1 MRVPGLMIVGVAV
14 VVAVGALLLA
24 QAQPG
29 TPPAPAAADTS
40 TLFQQAVEQLKAGRY
55 TDVALAADQLL
66 SLDSADS
73 RGLYLKQAADY
84 YSKGQLPV
92 IAPPPPPPEPGTGTG
107 TGTGTTTGTG
117 TGTGNADT
125 GSTTTKAPGG
135 AVIINLSDADVETVY
150 REYGAQRMAQ
160 FKTLQGNLF
169 ANRCATQMCH
179 GNAEKSGPF
188 YLKMQN
194 PNDRKTIAEN
204 FKAVMNY
211 VNNAQL
217 ADSRILT
224 MALAAKEQH
233 PGGPA
238 LRERDAQYTEL
249 KNFVTSLPGLF
260 GK

>member
-1 MRVPGLMIVGVAV
+1 MRIPGLIVVGVAAL
-14 VVAVGALLLA
+14 VAVAALLFA
-24 QAQPG
+24 QAQPV
-29 TPPAPAAADTS
+29 APAADTAA
-40 TLFQQAVEQLKAGRY
+40 LFQQAVEQLKAGRY
-55 TDVALAADQLL
+55 MEVSLAADQLL

-73 RGLYLKQAADY
+73 RGLYLKQAAEF
-84 YSKGQLPV
+84 YSKGQLP
-92 IAPPPPPPEPGTGTG
+92 ANASPPPLSPLEPVKDSGTGTG
-107 TGTGTTTGTG
+107 TETAT
-117 TGTGNADT
+117 T
-125 GSTTTKAPGG
+125 GSTTTKAASG
-135 AVIINLSDADVETVY
+135 AVIINLSDADVDAVY
-150 REYGAQRMAQ
+150 KEYGAQRMAQ

-179 GNAEKSGPF
+179 GNAEKSGAF

-194 PNDRKTIAEN
+194 LNDRKTIAEN

-224 MALAAKEQH
+224 MALASKEQH

-249 KNFVTSLPGLF
+249 KNFITSLPGLF